1 MKGPVAVP
9 PPISQAVFHRLYRDH
24 AGQLCAF
31 LTRCLRGDVAEAEG
45 IVQEAFLKAWEK
57 RADLRDEGAFK
68 SWLYTIALNVLRQR
82 KRKLRPLASD
92 SVDAVCGRP
101 TPERQA
107 ADREDLAR
115 VLAALDGLPEDQ
127 REAVLLVRM
136 ENLKFREAAD
146 VLGVPENTV
155 KTRVRRGLL
164 AVAAKLEINSD
175 I

>member
-1 MKGPVAVP
+1 MKKNAG
-9 PPISQAVFHRLYRDH
+9 QALLGQAAFRRLYGEH
-24 AGQLCAF
+24 AGQLCAY

-57 RADLRDEGAFK
+57 REALREESAFK

-82 KRKLRPLASD
+82 KRRLRPVLAETA
-92 SVDAVCGRP
+92 DAESGCP
-101 TPERQA
+101 SPERQA
-107 ADREDLAR
+107 SDRQELAR
-115 VLAALDGLPEDQ
+115 AMAALAALSEEQ

-136 ENLKFREAAD
+136 ENMKFREAAE

-164 AVAAKLEINSD
+164 AMAATLGTD
-175 I
+175 IP

>member
-1 MKGPVAVP
+1 MGNTASASPVL
-9 PPISQAVFHRLYRDH
+9 SQAVFQRLYRDH

-57 RADLRDEGAFK
+57 RGDLREEAAFK

-92 SVDAVCGRP
+92 TVDAVCGRP
-101 TPERQA
+101 TPERQVS
-107 ADREDLAR
+107 DREALSR
-115 VLAALDGLPEDQ
+115 VLAALDALPEEQ

-136 ENLKFREAAD
+136 ENLKFREAAE

-164 AVAAKLEINSD
+164 AVAAD
-175 I
+175 IGLSLS